1 MFASE
6 LIVPEI
12 TPLSPG
18 NTGEDALRMMEDFF
32 VRHLPV
38 VDGKDIVG
46 IISEEIVLEHD
57 TLLPIETYQ
66 LPYKPAY
73 AGANDHVF
81 EVLELVAQTNLTC
94 IPVVD
99 HELKYMGVITLE
111 HMVKSFVSEFSFNEA
126 GAILVLEINKVD
138 YSLTEISRIVESE
151 KGMILSSFI
160 SHQNDMDSSRMLV
173 TLKINLLD
181 VQFLKAT
188 FERYNYTVLAT
199 FTNIEYID
207 TLTERYESLMHFLD
221 I

>member
-12 TPLSPG
+12 TPLSPK
-18 NTGEDALRMMEDFF
+18 NTGEDALRLMEDFF
-32 VRHLPV
+32 VRHLPI
-38 VDGKDIVG
+38 VDGQNVIG
-46 IISEEIVLEHD
+46 IISEEMVLEHD
-57 TLLPIETYQ
+57 TMLPIESYQ
-66 LPYKPAY
+66 LPFKPAY
-73 AGANDHVF
+73 VGANDHVF

-99 HELKYMGVITLE
+99 KELKYLGVITLE
-111 HMVKSFVSEFSFNEA
+111 HMVKSFASEFSFNEA

-160 SHQNDMDSSRMLV
+160 SHQHNDTNRMLV
-173 TLKINLLD
+173 TIKINLLD
-181 VQFLKAT
+181 VQFLKAS

-207 TLTERYESLMHFLD
+207 TLTERYESLMHFLN